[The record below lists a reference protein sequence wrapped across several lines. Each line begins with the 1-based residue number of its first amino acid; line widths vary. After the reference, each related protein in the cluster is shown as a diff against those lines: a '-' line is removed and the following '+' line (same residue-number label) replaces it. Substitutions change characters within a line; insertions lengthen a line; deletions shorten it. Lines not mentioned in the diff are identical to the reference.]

1 MTVTKAELADH
12 LCDSIGM
19 SKRAALELVDGF
31 FVTIRQMLARGE
43 PVLLSG
49 FGRFTLREK
58 RSRRTAQPLPG
69 ATVARC
75 NRPGRNFQTGES
87 ALIAARR
94 VVTFSASLDLR
105 KRCHIGKD
113 SALDER

>member
-58 RSRRTAQPLPG
+58 RSR
-69 ATVARC
+69 
-75 NRPGRNFQTGES
+75 PGRNFQTGES

-105 KRCHIGKD
+105 KRCHIGRD